1 MHHAC
6 EVPGAPLRGIIPPLV
21 TPLADRSTLDLPG
34 LERLTE
40 HVIGGGVHGMFIL
53 GTTGEAPGLGAALK
67 HELVRRV
74 CGSVARRVPVLV
86 GISETAITESL
97 AIAETAHRCGADAL
111 VLAPPYYFPATQAEL
126 LAYVERLAPQLPL
139 PVFLYNQ
146 PYRPPVFAPET
157 VWQAMTMPG
166 IAGLKDSSGDMCY
179 FQKIRALFAELP
191 HASLFIGPE
200 QLLAESVLTGAHGG
214 VCAGANLF
222 PKLYVALYHA
232 AMAGELQRTVELHGK
247 VMEVCRLIYEAG
259 HGASSVIK
267 GLKCALS
274 SLGLCSD
281 HMAEPF
287 QRFSEPERSRI
298 AEAAQRLK
306 ASLA

>member
-1 MHHAC
+1 MHHAS
-6 EVPGAPLRGIIPPLV
+6 EVTGAPLRGIIPPLV
-21 TPLADRSTLDLPG
+21 TPLVDSSTLDERG

-40 HVIGGGVHGMFIL
+40 HVIDGGVHGIFIL

-67 HELVRRV
+67 HQLVKRV
-74 CGSVARRVPVLV
+74 CGIVARRVPVLV

-97 AIAETAHRCGADAL
+97 AIAETARRCGADAL

-126 LAYVERLAPQLPL
+126 LGYLERLAPQLALPL
-139 PVFLYNQ
+139 YLYNM

-157 VWQAMTMPG
+157 VRQAMTIPG

-179 FQKIRALFAELP
+179 FQKIRALFAEMP

-200 QLLAESVLTGAHGG
+200 QLLAEAVLTGAQGG

-222 PKLYVALYHA
+222 PKLYVALCQA
-232 AMAGELQRTVELHGK
+232 AATGDLPRTVELHGK

-259 HGASSVIK
+259 EGASSVIK
-267 GLKCALS
+267 GLKCALA

-281 HMAEPF
+281 IMAEPF
-287 QRFSEPERSRI
+287 QRFGEPERSRI
-298 AEAAQRLK
+298 AEDAQSLK
-306 ASLA
+306 ASLE

>member
-1 MHHAC
+1 MHHAS
-6 EVPGAPLRGIIPPLV
+6 EVTGAPLRGIIPPLV
-21 TPLADRSTLDLPG
+21 TPLVDSSTLDERG

-40 HVIGGGVHGMFIL
+40 HVIDGGVHGIFIL

-67 HELVRRV
+67 HQLVKRV
-74 CGSVARRVPVLV
+74 CGIVARRVPVLV
-86 GISETAITESL
+86 GISETAVTESL
-97 AIAETAHRCGADAL
+97 AIAETTSRCGADAL

-126 LAYVERLAPQLPL
+126 LGYLERLAPQLPL
-139 PVFLYNQ
+139 PLFLYNQ

-157 VWQAMTMPG
+157 VRQAMTIPG
-166 IAGLKDSSGDMCY
+166 ISGLKDSSGDMCY
-179 FQKIRALFAELP
+179 FQKIRALFAEMP

-200 QLLAESVLTGAHGG
+200 QLLAEAVLTGAHGG

-222 PKLYVALYHA
+222 PKLYVALCQA
-232 AMAGELQRTVELHGK
+232 AATGDLPRAVELHGK

-259 HGASSVIK
+259 EGASSVIK
-267 GLKCALS
+267 GLKCALA

-281 HMAEPF
+281 IIAEPF
-287 QRFSEPERSRI
+287 QRFGEPECSRI
-298 AEAAQRLK
+298 AEAAQSLK